1 MIGKSGNTGELKKLG
16 HECVYYMACSS
27 VRGHLRGIK
36 PALARSD
43 WLPERARWNYLTQAT
58 QGAP

>member
-16 HECVYYMACSS
+16 HEWVYYMACSS

-43 WLPERARWNYLTQAT
+43 WLPERAR
-58 QGAP
+58 